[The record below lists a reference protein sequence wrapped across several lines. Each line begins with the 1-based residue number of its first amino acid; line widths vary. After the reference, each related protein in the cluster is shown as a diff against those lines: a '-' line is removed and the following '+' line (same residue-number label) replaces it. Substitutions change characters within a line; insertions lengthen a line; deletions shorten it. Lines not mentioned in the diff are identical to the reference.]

1 MKKLFLLSI
10 AAVALLACNSNPEV
24 TETESPIAGLEAWLD
39 SIDNLGDVTAEQM
52 TAIEAEFAAA
62 TEGIDMEGMSEE
74 DKRSMELIKGRW
86 ETFKL
91 NNAIEEEMEEEE
103 QSTEGD
109 SMSTTEEVEP
119 TEETTDSVE

>member
-1 MKKLFLLSI
+1 MKKLFLISI
-10 AAVALLACNSNPEV
+10 TAVALLACNNNPEV
-24 TETESPIAGLEAWLD
+24 TETQSPIAGLEAWLD

-74 DKRSMELIKGRW
+74 DKRSMELINGRW

-119 TEETTDSVE
+119 TEETTESVE